1 MSLLRPINFRT
12 LDLNLLR
19 VFDVV
24 MEERNVTRAAA
35 RLAITQPAVSNAL
48 RRLRE
53 ATNEE
58 ALFTPTPAGVA
69 PTPYAEALWPVV
81 RAALAK
87 LQDAFEPQQF
97 DPRASDHSFTLAMAD
112 ATAALFV
119 PVLAQRFEREHIR
132 VGLRI
137 VPLTSR
143 DPRELLEQGGAD
155 VALGFFPDVAS
166 LPLADDA
173 AGVIRHAPMYS
184 SAYICVMRR
193 EHPLAEPA
201 ALSLDAYC
209 AAQHLRVSFA
219 GRPHGFV
226 DEALARLG
234 RQRRV
239 VITVNSFFTA
249 GLAVR
254 QSELLT
260 VLPSGFVP
268 ASGLMPQLASR
279 PLPFA
284 LPGID
289 ISQVWHA
296 RHAHEPAQR
305 WLRGE
310 LTRAAADIALLHQG
324 LGPAAFASS
333 SAAAAAGS

>member
-1 MSLLRPINFRT
+1 MNTSRPLNFRN

-35 RLAITQPAVSNAL
+35 RLSITQPAVSNAL

-58 ALFTPTPAGVA
+58 QLFLPTATGMQPTPH
-69 PTPYAEALWPVV
+69 AEALWPVV
-81 RAALAK
+81 RTALAR
-87 LQDAFEPQQF
+87 LQEAFEHQQF
-97 DPRASDHSFTLAMAD
+97 DPRSAGQSFTLAMAD

-119 PVLAQRFEREHIR
+119 PLLVQRFEREGFK

-143 DPRELLEQGGAD
+143 DPREMLEQGRAD

-166 LPLADDA
+166 LALADDDT
-173 AGVIRHAPMYS
+173 GVIRHAALYS

-193 EHPLAEPA
+193 EHPLAAPG
-201 ALSLDAYC
+201 ALTLESYC

-226 DEALARLG
+226 DEALARVG
-234 RQRRV
+234 RRRHV
-239 VITVNSFFTA
+239 AITVNSFFTG

-254 QSELLT
+254 QSDLLT
-260 VLPSGFVP
+260 VLPSGFVA
-268 ASGLMPQLASR
+268 ASGQAADLACR
-279 PLPFA
+279 PVPFA

-289 ISQVWHA
+289 VSQVWHA

-305 WLRGE
+305 WLREE
-310 LTRAAADIALLHQG
+310 LSRAALEIAR
-324 LGPAAFASS
+324 GPA
-333 SAAAAAGS
+333 GV

>member
-1 MSLLRPINFRT
+1 MNTSRPLNFRN

-58 ALFTPTPAGVA
+58 QLFVPTAAGMQPTPH
-69 PTPYAEALWPVV
+69 AEALWPVV
-81 RAALAK
+81 RTALAR
-87 LQDAFEPQQF
+87 LQEAFEHQQF
-97 DPRASDHSFTLAMAD
+97 DPRSTAQTFTLAMAD

-119 PVLAQRFEREHIR
+119 PLLVQRFQREGIK

-143 DPRELLEQGGAD
+143 DPREMLEHSRAD

-166 LPLADDA
+166 LPLADDDT
-173 AGVIRHAPMYS
+173 GVIRHRALYS

-193 EHPLAEPA
+193 EHPLAA
-201 ALSLDAYC
+201 DGALTLDAYC
-209 AAQHLRVSFA
+209 AAEHLRVSFA

-226 DEALARLG
+226 DEALARMG

-239 VITVNSFFTA
+239 AITVNSFFTA

-254 QSELLT
+254 QSDLLT
-260 VLPSGFVP
+260 VLPNGFVL
-268 ASGLMPQLASR
+268 ASGLGGDLASR
-279 PLPFA
+279 PVPFA

-289 ISQVWHA
+289 VSQVWHA

-305 WLRGE
+305 WLRDE
-310 LTRAAADIALLHQG
+310 LSRAAVEISR
-324 LGPAAFASS
+324 GPA
-333 SAAAAAGS
+333 GG